1 LGIASDKRPNLLLQF
16 LLHLGMESL
25 DIARVI
31 WYNGLIISDLEKG
44 FQMADRDIEDTR
56 TPESFYTRILPRGV
70 SIRIEERE
78 DENGDMVEVEV
89 EDFEE
94 FEYD

>member
-1 LGIASDKRPNLLLQF
+1 MS
-16 LLHLGMESL
+16 
-25 DIARVI
+25 
-31 WYNGLIISDLEKG
+31 
-44 FQMADRDIEDTR
+44 DRDIEDTR
-56 TPESFYTRILPRGV
+56 TPESFSTRIHQRGV